1 MFGNYVGTYMTPVS
15 ELSDFLP
22 HSGELV
28 WIDAVI
34 SADAEG
40 GVSLV
45 VVDEKKHYC
54 DSSGVRQSSF
64 IEWMAQGFGFVN
76 ALLAKDAPINGTIK
90 NAFLVGFNNVTF
102 GEVLPK
108 AGEALLITT
117 LHKRTIGPIS
127 YIEGTVTSRD
137 TGLLY
142 CEGQIKLFS
151 N

>member
-1 MFGNYVGTYMTPVS
+1 MLGNYEGASMTPVS
-15 ELSDFLP
+15 ELAGYLP
-22 HSGELV
+22 HSDQMV
-28 WIDAVI
+28 WIDSVL

-40 GVSLV
+40 GVALV
-45 VVDEKKHYC
+45 IVDKDKHYC
-54 DSSGVRQSSF
+54 DKDGVRQSSF
-64 IEWMAQGFGFVN
+64 IEWIAQGFGFVN
-76 ALLAKDAPINGTIK
+76 ALLAKNNPSNSPIK

-102 GEVLPK
+102 NSSLPK

-127 YIEGTVTSRD
+127 YIEGTVTSKD
-137 TGLLY
+137 SGVVY